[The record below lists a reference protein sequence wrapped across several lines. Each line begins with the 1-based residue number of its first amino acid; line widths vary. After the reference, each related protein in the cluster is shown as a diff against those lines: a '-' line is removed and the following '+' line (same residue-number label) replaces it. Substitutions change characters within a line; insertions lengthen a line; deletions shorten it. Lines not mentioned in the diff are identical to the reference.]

1 MQSKLL
7 GFIQDQMIMQVGSIT
22 PKKVN
27 TRIIAATNVNLEEAV
42 LKGTFR
48 QDLYYRL
55 HVNVLKIPALHERT
69 EDIQPLTDFFLQRYN
84 HKYRKRLSFSDE
96 ALKLLIKH
104 SWPGNVR
111 ELENMIQGLV
121 IANESRVI
129 EPIDLQRLMPK
140 RYTAKRHINS
150 AVSDKINA
158 GKSLKS
164 VMAEIECEI
173 LHQALKEYGSMTSVA
188 KFFQVDRTTIS
199 RKLRSIEEKKA

>member
-7 GFIQDQMIMQVGSIT
+7 RFIQDQEIMQVGSIT

-42 LKGTFR
+42 LKSRFR

-55 HVNVLKIPALHERT
+55 HVNVLRVPALHERV
-69 EDIQPLTDFFLQRYN
+69 EDIQPLTDLFLQRYN
-84 HKYRKRLSFSDE
+84 NKYRKRLSFSDE
-96 ALKLLIKH
+96 ALKLLVKH

-111 ELENMIQGLV
+111 ELENMILGLV
-121 IANESRVI
+121 IANEFSTI
-129 EPIDLQRLMPK
+129 EPDDLQRLMPK
-140 RYTAKRHINS
+140 RHTAKGHINP

-164 VMAEIECEI
+164 VMAEIEYEI
-173 LHQALKEYGSMTSVA
+173 LQQALKEHGSMTSVA

-199 RKLRSIEEKKA
+199 RKLRSI